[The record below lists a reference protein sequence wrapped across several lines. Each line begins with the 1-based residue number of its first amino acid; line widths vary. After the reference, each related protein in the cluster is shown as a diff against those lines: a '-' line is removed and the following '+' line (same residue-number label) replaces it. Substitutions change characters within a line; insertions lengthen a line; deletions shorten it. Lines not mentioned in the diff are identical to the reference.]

1 MTKNTCRFVNLTDM
15 ADFCA
20 ALTVKGIAFNTFSA
34 GDYYVVE
41 ITGY

>member
-1 MTKNTCRFVNLTDM
+1 MTGNICRFHNVSDM

-20 ALTVKGIAFNTFSA
+20 ALTVKGIAFNTYSK
-34 GDYYVVE
+34 GDEYVVE